1 MKGGGGSLSGDVLS
15 QSEIDQL
22 LSALSTGAV
31 TAEEV
36 KEEQEQKKIKVY
48 DFKRPDKFSKDQIR
62 TLYMLHENFARL
74 LNTYLSTN
82 LRSMINVEVV
92 SVEQLTYE
100 EFVRSL
106 SNPSVIGILNMSP
119 LKGNVILEINPNVV
133 FAILDR
139 LLGGQGETIPKIR
152 TLTDIE
158 EIVVRRV
165 MGKILQNFGEAWQNV
180 INVSPQLET
189 IETNPQFTQI
199 VPPNDMVVIITL
211 QIRIGKVE
219 GLMNICIP
227 YLVLEPIMSKLTTT
241 YWVASSVSKDSNPEQ
256 LRILQEKIRKT
267 EVPIIVEMG
276 RINVSVQEFLMLSIG
291 DVLQLDASVGGDL
304 KLIIGNRHKFW
315 CKPGLANK
323 NVAVQISGVN
333 KEGDEDNE

>member
-1 MKGGGGSLSGDVLS
+1 LSGDVLS

-36 KEEQEQKKIKVY
+36 KEEEKQKKIKVY

-62 TLYMLHENFARL
+62 TLYMLHENFARI

-82 LRSMINVEVV
+82 LRSMVNVDVV

-100 EFVRSL
+100 EFVRSM
-106 SNPSVIGILNMSP
+106 SNPSVIGIITMSP
-119 LKGNVILEINPNVV
+119 LKGNILLEVNPNIA

-139 LLGGQGETIPKIR
+139 LLGGRGETIAKIR

-158 EIVVRRV
+158 EIVIRKVIER
-165 MGKILQNFGEAWQNV
+165 ILQNFSEAWHNV
-180 INVSPQLET
+180 VEISPQMGA
-189 IETNPQFTQI
+189 IESNPQFTQI

-211 QIRIGKVE
+211 QIKIGKVE

-227 YLVLEPIMSKLTTT
+227 YLVLEPVMPKLTTT
-241 YWVASSVSKDSNPEQ
+241 YWVASSVSKEARPDQ
-256 LRILQEKIRKT
+256 IDLLQRKIKNT
-267 EVPIIVEMG
+267 TVPVIVEMG
-276 RINVSVQEFLMLSIG
+276 EVGISVQEFLMLSRG
-291 DVLQLDASVGGDL
+291 DVLQLDTKVGSDL
-304 KLIIGNRHKFW
+304 KLIVGSKAKFL
-315 CKPGLANK
+315 CKPGLSNK
-323 NVAVQISGVN
+323 NVAVQISGIYR
-333 KEGDEDNE
+333 EGDEQE